1 MPGHLGV
8 RVFVHLP
15 RSDASPLPLAVQI
28 GPQRLKDKATQ
39 LVAFGDVPCLALGN
53 VVGPVVLGEYDPLSL
68 RKPDA
73 AALLVLAG
81 VHPVSV
87 FVALLPNDMRQHGE
101 TLGDLALHPRRHFGR
116 GEAVERAVGL

>member
-1 MPGHLGV
+1 MLKRFGHLPH
-8 RVFVHLP
+8 RQARP
-15 RSDASPLPLAVQI
+15 STLAVQI
-28 GPQRLKDKATQ
+28 RPQRLKDEAPQ
-39 LVAFGDVPCLALGN
+39 LVALADVASLALGN

-87 FVALLPNDMRQHGE
+87 FVALLPNDMRQHSE

-116 GEAVERAVGL
+116 GEAVERAVGF